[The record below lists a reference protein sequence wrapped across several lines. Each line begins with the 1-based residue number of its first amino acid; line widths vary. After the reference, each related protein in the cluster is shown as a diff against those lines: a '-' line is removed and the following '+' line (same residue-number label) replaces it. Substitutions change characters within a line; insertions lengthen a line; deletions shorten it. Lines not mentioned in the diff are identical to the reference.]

1 MLVTVLALC
10 LRLAAVLARFP
21 LWRAL
26 PRGLIPPGTQL
37 PTHRPVISPL
47 RTRSGQAEFRF
58 FYNHVRPHQN
68 LYGSTPAEAWVGID
82 PFADGFRKEYWFEAS
97 FCQMLLMAM

>member
-1 MLVTVLALC
+1 MASAL
-10 LRLAAVLARFP
+10 RGNHVAV
-21 LWRAL
+21 
-26 PRGLIPPGTQL
+26 LIPPGTRL
-37 PTHRPVISPL
+37 PAHPLLISPL

-82 PFADGFRKEYWFEAS
+82 PFADSPKEYWFEAWDG
-97 FCQMLLMAM
+97 LLKGYYLRR